1 MVSLSWKG
9 AGKFKWQNNSEKRR
23 NILSFWSY
31 QFSAFV
37 CALLSQ
43 STFSWQKKRIVHVL
57 SGKKSL
63 GQILKS
69 WSWWWYMIFM
79 MIVAQYSLKRY
90 TLVEIDSIGGPR
102 FTQISLKRLFKTSQ
116 IYVHNAN
123 SFTYTYIKCIH
134 TYFSHYVKLTSGQFW
149 SG

>member
-9 AGKFKWQNNSEKRR
+9 AGKFKWQNNSEKKR

-31 QFSAFV
+31 QLCAFV

-43 STFSWQKKRIVHVL
+43 STFSWQKKTKNCPCIEW
-57 SGKKSL
+57 KKSL

-90 TLVEIDSIGGPR
+90 TLVEIDSTGFPHLMR
-102 FTQISLKRLFKTSQ
+102 ISLVRMNTAFFFSKLSINIWLTLRYLINEYTRLT
-116 IYVHNAN
+116 I
-123 SFTYTYIKCIH
+123 
-134 TYFSHYVKLTSGQFW
+134 
-149 SG
+149 